1 MTYILLAI
9 IAILTI
15 AYINSL
21 VIRVRYFKMFL
32 VAMDLVKANQDYIK
46 EKYPESQW
54 DMDYVIGYFRALD
67 ESNKLVSTHKRK
79 K

>member
-46 EKYPESQW
+46 EKYPESQ
-54 DMDYVIGYFRALD
+54 
-67 ESNKLVSTHKRK
+67 
-79 K
+79 